1 MKAYM
6 EYKDYYKTLGVNKSA
21 STDEIKTA
29 YRKLA
34 RKYHPDLNQGDKKA
48 EEKFKE
54 INEAHEVLSDPEKR
68 KKYDQFGS
76 QWQQYART
84 GGRPEDFWSQWG
96 GTPGAGGYSRTVRP
110 EDLEQMFGGGLGGF
124 SDFFEMLFGGGFRQ
138 SAGGGRR
145 QANNVWTGKAKDAE
159 HPVEITLEEAF
170 YGTTR
175 TLQWED
181 GHKIEASIPKG
192 VKTGSKVRLSG
203 QARSGS
209 RGSVSGDLYL
219 KVSVLPHAVY
229 TRNGDDLR
237 INLNVDIYTL
247 LLGGNVGV
255 STIDKTVQLFIPAE
269 TSNGK
274 VFRLRGLGM
283 PNIKKP
289 KERGDLYAKIE
300 AKLPEKLSKK
310 EKELI
315 EELRSLRK

>member
-1 MKAYM
+1 M
-6 EYKDYYKTLGVNKSA
+6 EYKDYYKVLGVSKSA

-34 RKYHPDLNQGDKKA
+34 RKHHPDLNPGDKNA

-76 QWQQYART
+76 QWQQYSRA

-96 GTPGAGGYSRTVRP
+96 GQTGGDGYTRTVRP
-110 EDLEQMFGGGLGGF
+110 EDFEQMFGGGLGGF

-138 SAGGGRR
+138 AASGSRR
-145 QANNVWTGKAKDAE
+145 QANNVWSGKMQDAE
-159 HPVEITLEEAF
+159 HHVEITLEEAF

-203 QARSGS
+203 QARSGARS
-209 RGSVSGDLYL
+209 GSSGDLYL
-219 KVSVLPHAVY
+219 KIRVLPHAVY
-229 TRNGDDLR
+229 MRDGDDLR
-237 INLNVDIYTL
+237 LNLPVDIFTL
-247 LLGGNVGV
+247 LLGGMVSV
-255 STIDKTVQLFIPAE
+255 STIDKTVQLTIPSE

-283 PNIKKP
+283 PKLKKP

-300 AKLPEKLSKK
+300 AKLPVNLNEK
-310 EKELI
+310 EKKLLRELQSQ
-315 EELRSLRK
+315 RSN